1 MAVVQ
6 ISKIQLR
13 RGKELET
20 GIPQLA
26 SGEMAWAVDTQK
38 LYIGNGSVAEG
49 SPGVGNTEL
58 LTTNSPLL
66 DLINTY
72 QYKPDL
78 SFLQTSADV
87 NYPILRT
94 LQERLDERINAAS
107 FGVVDDVSTDNT
119 EGIQRALDQL
129 YRNESNRTS
138 TGSRVVLEFSPGT
151 YRISSP
157 IYIPSYASIRGSGIG
172 KTVFAY
178 EGTGDCFRVLDDT
191 AVIGEVLPISP
202 APTFNTQAKNIEL
215 RDFTI
220 TVNNQTR
227 NGLFLENIRDSVF
240 EDINIVGIWD
250 FDLGHTV
257 NSNSCGIKLVSQ
269 SSGTSCQR
277 NYFNRIQIN
286 NFSYGVY
293 AEYYSKSNNFDNME
307 FRLVGQG
314 VTFGIGVTS
323 PNNAPVYNKIS
334 KCNFE
339 NVWQHGINIQAGFNN
354 LSQGNHFVNVGNDI
368 GGNLST
374 AYSVIRFNSIG
385 NTSLNDIFD
394 KSNSS
399 VVDNTTLADPTVGNA
414 AVPYIPELEG
424 KGVFNHQSTRSVA
437 VSQTGTDTTLFRLP
451 IPASS
456 VSYEISYVYQST
468 SQILM
473 RRGKLNIAYDRAN
486 NGIQLVD
493 EYEFTGTS
501 GQDEN
506 LEFSA
511 VAFNADSVGGR
522 DTLLVKYRN
531 STLSD
536 VATLQYTYRIIT

>member
-66 DLINTY
+66 DLIDKY

-94 LQERLDERINAAS
+94 LQERLDERVNAAS
-107 FGVVDDVSTDNT
+107 FGIMDDISTDNT
-119 EGIQRALDQL
+119 AGIQRALDQL
-129 YRNESNRTS
+129 YRNASNRTS
-138 TGSRVVLEFSPGT
+138 TGSRVVLEFGPGT
-151 YRISSP
+151 YRITSP
-157 IYIPSYASIRGSGIG
+157 IYIPSYASIRGAGVG

-178 EGTGDCFRVLDDT
+178 EGTDSCFRALDDT
-191 AVIGEVLPISP
+191 AVIGQTLPISP
-202 APTFNTQAKNIEL
+202 SPTFNTQAKNIEL
-215 RDFTI
+215 RDFTV
-220 TVNNQTR
+220 TVNSQNR
-227 NGLFLENIRDSVF
+227 NGLLLENVRDSVF

-250 FDLGHTV
+250 LDLGHTV
-257 NSNSCGIKLVSQ
+257 NSNSCGIKLISQ

-277 NYFNRIQIN
+277 NYFNRIQIT
-286 NFSYGVY
+286 NFAYGVY
-293 AEYYSKSNNFDNME
+293 AEQFSRSNNFDNME
-307 FRLVGQG
+307 FRLLGQG
-314 VTFGIGVTS
+314 VTFGIGVSS

-334 KCNFE
+334 NSNFE
-339 NVWQHGINIQAGFNN
+339 NVWQHGINVQAGFSN
-354 LSQGNHFVNVGNDI
+354 LSQSNHFVNVGNDI

-385 NTSLNDIFD
+385 NSSLNDIFD

-399 VVDNTTLADPTVGNA
+399 VVDTTTLADPTVGNS
-414 AVPYIPELEG
+414 AVPYLPELEG
-424 KGVFNHQSTRSVA
+424 KGVYNYQATRSVT
-437 VSQTGTDTTLFRLP
+437 VSQTGTFTTLFRLP
-451 IPASS
+451 IPAAS

-468 SQILM
+468 SQSLM

-511 VAFNADSVGGR
+511 TASDADSTGGR
-522 DTLLVKYRN
+522 DTMLVRYRN